1 MMTKNFENFPVYIKS
16 LDLIE
21 KVYSFLQSQSFEKEF
36 EFNNQIKRASFSIS
50 NNIAEG
56 SEYNNNRQFIRYLK
70 IAKGSCAE
78 VRSMLIVSRRLKLG
92 NENKAEEIITLS
104 REISSNISNFIK
116 YLSENIEK
124 PNL

>member
-1 MMTKNFENFPVYIKS
+1 MTKNFENFPVYIKS

-78 VRSMLIVSRRLKLG
+78 VRSMLIVSKRLKLG
-92 NENKAEEIITLS
+92 DQNKAEEIITLS
-104 REISSNISNFIK
+104 REVSSNISNFIK

>member
-1 MMTKNFENFPVYIKS
+1 MTNNFENFPVYIKS

-21 KVYSFLQSQSFEKEF
+21 KVYSFLQSQNFEKEF

-92 NENKAEEIITLS
+92 DQNKAEEIITLS